1 MDIPQIILVRGGSR
15 SNMAPDGNLYPR
27 TARVFSADYA
37 DYADFKSM
45 DFGLSRQVIG
55 CAMGV
60 HRELGCG
67 FLENVYE
74 NALSIELER
83 RGIIFERQAPLLVR
97 YQNVPVGHYIA
108 DIIVND
114 ELLLELKALAS
125 ITGACKSQLLNY
137 LKASRIHAGL
147 ILNFGA
153 KSPEFK
159 RMARTPK
166 IHEQK

>member
-1 MDIPQIILVRGGSR
+1 MR
-15 SNMAPDGNLYPR
+15 
-27 TARVFSADYA
+27 
-37 DYADFKSM
+37 
-45 DFGLSRQVIG
+45 
-55 CAMGV
+55 V

-67 FLENVYE
+67 FLETVYE
-74 NALSIELER
+74 NALSVELQR
-83 RGIIFERQAPLLVR
+83 RGIYFKRQVPLLVR
-97 YQNVPVGHYIA
+97 YNNVPVGHYIA